1 MACII
6 AMLLSWEASIMP
18 CYLACQSTTPVSR
31 SRIMADPHPVLPLE
45 EELGRLLEEQ
55 RAVLAQLELC
65 FGSLILLSLA
75 VCFLSSP

>member
-1 MACII
+1 
-6 AMLLSWEASIMP
+6 
-18 CYLACQSTTPVSR
+18 
-31 SRIMADPHPVLPLE
+31 MADPHPVLPLE